1 MVRMFKN
8 FLGLMLVALATTN
21 APAFSL
27 LGPAPSSGTAP
38 DGYQQPVIG
47 YHLDGEIGGPKNLTE
62 EYRWNTPILNFAM
75 DANFFDYY
83 GSNGAVAI
91 EQAIAILNGVS
102 NVSRYTPSM
111 NELPLTSS
119 RVNFQARALGLVDLK
134 SVALSFV
141 VEELGLAQ
149 PDRFTW
155 CIRDRR
161 TLPGASCPAMQ
172 YDIIKRNYD
181 PETGLPT
188 SYVNGSLYSYRIFE
202 ICTGDNPL
210 ADAVEIP
217 VDPLSFNFTA
227 VASQLTRRQEG
238 IYRTGLTRDDVGG
251 LRYMIRTN
259 NINFEAV
266 SSDSVLLQ
274 TNLNTVEL
282 LTTSDLGV
290 LVAASQ
296 TNSAAA
302 LTGLFPGLE
311 VASTITYFTNVVTTN
326 LNITFVNY
334 PWDPVGT
341 PAHVLLTTTF
351 TTNVASRFIH
361 SFANVITNAHFTN
374 FSLTVATTN
383 VVLSPYA
390 PVGSGVLQTN
400 VTQTT
405 TVTPGVSG
413 DYYLL
418 LAGECTPRIV
428 STQLVS
434 LVTSSSLNSF
444 GTNPAGDGQTFSQS
458 LVTYFTNR
466 TFVVNPCDRLT
477 GTVGLRQGMD
487 KFTFVRQNY
496 DSLLGRFFQ
505 PITNRY
511 TLVGITN
518 SATVSQTF
526 ERVVTR
532 PDFLFSAE
540 ERMLPDE
547 AWLSVGFRTIPGRGN
562 GYNTDNILNPGAVD
576 GPGTRQPFV
585 EITFNKVGPL
595 YRNIGPSFLTEANQ
609 TTNFIWG
616 SFDGSTNAPIV
627 YPSSSSLA
635 NLENLVLI
643 QINPSVLA
651 IGTAGLAYNSA
662 FSVTGGQSPYSFA
675 IAPGSGA
682 LPSGLSLSSTGVISG
697 IPANSGIFDIVV
709 RMTDSSSR
717 TVDKPYALT
726 INP

>member
-1 MVRMFKN
+1 MFKN

-27 LGPAPSSGTAP
+27 LGPPPSSATSP

-47 YHLDGEIGGPKNLTE
+47 YHLDGEIGGPKNLAE

-111 NELPLTSS
+111 NELPLTAS
-119 RVNFQARALGLVDLK
+119 RINFQARALGLVDLK

-141 VEELGLAQ
+141 VEELGLAH

-161 TLPGASCPAMQ
+161 TLPGLSCPDMQ
-172 YDIIKRNYD
+172 YNIIKRNYD
-181 PETGLPT
+181 PETFLPT
-188 SYVNGSLYSYRIFE
+188 SYVNGALYSYRIFE

-217 VDPLSFNFTA
+217 VDPLAFTFTA
-227 VASQLTRRQEG
+227 VASQQSRRQEG
-238 IYRTGLTRDDVGG
+238 LYRTGLTRDDVAG
-251 LRYMIRTN
+251 LRYMLRTN

-302 LTGLFPGLE
+302 LTALFPGLE

-326 LNITFVNY
+326 LNVTFVNY

-341 PAHVLLTTTF
+341 PAHALLTTTF

-361 SFANVITNAHFTN
+361 GFANVITNTHFTN

-383 VVLSPYA
+383 VVLSLYA
-390 PVGSGVLQTN
+390 PVGSGILQTN

-418 LAGECTPRIV
+418 LAGECTPKIV

-434 LVTSSSLNSF
+434 LVISSSLNSF
-444 GTNPAGDGQTFSQS
+444 GTNLAGDGQSFSQS
-458 LVTYFTNR
+458 FVTYFTNR
-466 TFVVNPCDRLT
+466 VFVVNPCDRLT
-477 GTVGLRQGMD
+477 DTVGLRQGMD

-505 PITNRY
+505 PITNKY

-532 PDFLFSAE
+532 PDFLFTAQ
-540 ERMLPDE
+540 ERMVPDE
-547 AWLSVGFRTIPGRGN
+547 AWLSVGFRTEPGRGS
-562 GYNTDNILNPGAVD
+562 GYNTDNILNPDAVD
-576 GPGTRQPFV
+576 GPGTREPFV

-627 YPSSSSLA
+627 YPSSSSIA

-643 QINPSVLA
+643 QISPSVLGA
-651 IGTAGLAYNSA
+651 GTAGLAYNSA
-662 FSVTGGQSPYSFA
+662 FSVTGGQPSYSFT

-697 IPANSGIFDIVV
+697 TPGTSGIFDIVV

-717 TVDKPYALT
+717 IVDKQYALT